1 VNSPRRGLPTSRP
14 RSGAT
19 GRPRP
24 QRCETGRVDAT
35 ELRAVQAPLKEKYR
49 TEPDSALVP
58 VRASASFAD
67 GGLTATVEGFA
78 GPVRAGLHPA
88 AGGSEQDA
96 CSGDLLL
103 EALLG
108 CAGVTLRTVA
118 TAMGVE
124 IRSAHLQATGTFDI
138 RGTLGVDRTVPV
150 GVTGIEV
157 TAEVDTDA
165 DEATLEKLAR
175 STERYC
181 VVAQSLAEKPTFVI
195 RRAG

>member
-1 VNSPRRGLPTSRP
+1 
-14 RSGAT
+14 
-19 GRPRP
+19 
-24 QRCETGRVDAT
+24 VDAT

-124 IRSAHLQATGTFDI
+124 IRSAHLEATGTFDI